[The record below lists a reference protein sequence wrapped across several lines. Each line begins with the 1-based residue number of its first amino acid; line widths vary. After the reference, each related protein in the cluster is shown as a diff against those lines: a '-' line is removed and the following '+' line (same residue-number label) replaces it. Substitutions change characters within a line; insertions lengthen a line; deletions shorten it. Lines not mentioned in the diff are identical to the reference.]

1 MIMAACFNGAERTRA
16 QWTGLL
22 HTADERSVIEEI
34 GRPEG
39 STMSIIEVVWKK
51 A

>member
-1 MIMAACFNGAERTRA
+1 MIMAACFNGAERTKA

-22 HTADERSVIEEI
+22 HSADERFVIKNI
-34 GRPEG
+34 VRPEG
-39 STMSIIEVVWKK
+39 SSMSIIEVVWKN

>member
-1 MIMAACFNGAERTRA
+1 MAACFNGAERTRA

-22 HTADERSVIEEI
+22 QLADERFVIKNI
-34 GRPEG
+34 VRPEG
-39 STMSIIEVVWKK
+39 SSMSIIEVAWEN